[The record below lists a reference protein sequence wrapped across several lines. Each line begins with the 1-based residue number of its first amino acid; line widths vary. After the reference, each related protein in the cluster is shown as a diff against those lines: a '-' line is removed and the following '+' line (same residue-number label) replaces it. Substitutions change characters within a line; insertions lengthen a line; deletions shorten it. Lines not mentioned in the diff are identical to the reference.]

1 MRIWSLHPK
10 YLDARGLV
18 ALWRETLLAQAVLLG
33 KTKGYTH
40 HPQLDR
46 FRASARPVECVATY
60 LAAIAREANARGY
73 AFDARK
79 IHPGRTR
86 GKLKVTDGQ
95 MRHEWAHLMAKL
107 AVRDPVRADA
117 LRSVRAPEAHPL
129 FAIVP
134 GEVENWEK
142 NSRDTTGKR
151 T

>member
-33 KTKGYTH
+33 KTKGYMH

-60 LAAIAREANARGY
+60 LAAVAHEAKGRGY
-73 AFDARK
+73 AFDIGK
-79 IHPGRTR
+79 IHSGRTR
-86 GKLKVTDGQ
+86 GKIKVTNGQ
-95 MRHEWAHLMAKL
+95 LRHEWAHLMAKL
-107 AVRDPVRADA
+107 AVRDPGRAEA
-117 LRSVRAPEAHPL
+117 LRSVHAPETHPL

-134 GEVENWEK
+134 GDVENWEK
-142 NSRDTTGKR
+142 TGDTTGK
-151 T
+151 